1 MTNEDKI
8 RVLFLCTHNQAR
20 SQMAEGILRHLG
32 KARYE
37 VCSAGNELASEIHPL
52 AIKTL
57 ANMGID
63 ITTHY
68 PKHLNQFLDQEFDY
82 IITTCDRIKE
92 SCPVF
97 PGDPE
102 RIHWSLS
109 DPSNVQGSEEEKQAV
124 FNDLAAELGTR
135 IRMLMQLHRFK

>member
-1 MTNEDKI
+1 MTNENKI

-37 VCSAGNELASEIHPL
+37 VYSAGNELASDVHPL

-63 ITTHY
+63 ISNHY

-92 SCPVF
+92 SCPAF

-109 DPSNVQGSEEEKQAV
+109 DPASVEGSEEEKQAV
-124 FNDLAAELGTR
+124 FNDLAVELGTR